1 MILEIRYEQG
11 QLVVELEGKIYVD
24 DASDL
29 RERLLEQIKL
39 GHKEFLVL
47 MERVIYIDSSGLG
60 VLVAIQKR
68 ALEQGGRGVMIR
80 GLNGAVREIFELT
93 RLNRVF
99 EIL

>member
-11 QLVVELEGKIYVD
+11 QVVVELEGKIYVD